1 MIAMDSPH
9 KAVNDAQKFYTKKF
23 NINGSEPSKTRQVF
37 PSAPPAATTL
47 PLKKI
52 FFKKKF
58 FFVPF
63 LMSLVSLW

>member
-47 PLKKI
+47 PLKKN
-52 FFKKKF
+52 
-58 FFVPF
+58 F
-63 LMSLVSLW
+63 L